1 MPLQN
6 RVDPFGSFI
15 ATSARGAFMGNRG
28 GALHNDHQQ
37 LTVRRWTS
45 NRWIICQL
53 EFKGRKRPLMS
64 PGCYTELF
72 FYDEA
77 TALAAGHRPCWECR
91 RDDFKSFKAAWLK
104 GNPQYGFADDVK
116 IDEIDRILQRERI
129 SSAGQKETFEAYLDG
144 LPDGVMIML
153 PDNTE
158 AAGLVWQGKVYP
170 WSFTGYGTPV
180 SLSGSIKVR
189 VLTPAST
196 VNAIRAGF
204 LPNVCINVEGQ
215 PVP

>member
-6 RVDPFGSFI
+6 RVDPFGNFI

-28 GALHNDHQQ
+28 GALHNDRQQ

-91 RDDFKSFKAAWLK
+91 RDDYKRFKAAWLK
-104 GNPQYGFADDVK
+104 GNPQYGFDDNVK
-116 IDEIDRILQRERI
+116 IDEIDRILQRERV
-129 SSAGQKETFEAYLDG
+129 SSSGQKVTYEANLDG
-144 LPDGVMIML
+144 LPDGVVVIL
-153 PDNTE
+153 PGKTDE
-158 AAGLVWQGKVYP
+158 AGLVWRGKVYS
-170 WSFTGYGTPV
+170 WSFTGYGTSV
-180 SLSGSIKVR
+180 SMKGSEMVR
-189 VLTPAST
+189 VLTPLSI
-196 VNAIRAGF
+196 VNTFRAGF
-204 LPNVCINVEGQ
+204 VPTVCIN
-215 PVP
+215 